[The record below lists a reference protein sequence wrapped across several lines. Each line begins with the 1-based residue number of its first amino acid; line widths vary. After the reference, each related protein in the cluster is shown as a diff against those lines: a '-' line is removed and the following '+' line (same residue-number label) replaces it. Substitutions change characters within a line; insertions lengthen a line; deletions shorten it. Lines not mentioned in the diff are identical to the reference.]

1 MENQIRIITTKRGYE
16 NIIRGLRKFNNPKIV
31 NSLINEKTCQFHGRI
46 VFLKWDNPKYYKVVK
61 TIIMILMSHRNS
73 YKICK
78 MENGIVQT
86 YCKEIE
92 YKNLLVPVMRCK
104 FDDEE
109 TIKKLNALANRRKKG
124 GQANGI

>member
-1 MENQIRIITTKRGYE
+1 
-16 NIIRGLRKFNNPKIV
+16 
-31 NSLINEKTCQFHGRI
+31 
-46 VFLKWDNPKYYKVVK
+46 
-61 TIIMILMSHRNS
+61 
-73 YKICK
+73 

-109 TIKKLNALANRRKKG
+109 TIKELNALANRRKKG

>member
-16 NIIRGLRKFNNPKIV
+16 NIIRGLRKFN
-31 NSLINEKTCQFHGRI
+31 
-46 VFLKWDNPKYYKVVK
+46 NPKYYKVVK